1 MKMMLFAVLA
11 LYPMMVFGR
20 VPHPHSR
27 KVLHEE
33 LNEIPPPEKYDGDV
47 LSDSSKDFQ
56 VQMKDWVKVSLNTP
70 KILAVQVGDRIE
82 IECEALGGPKP
93 TLAWNKGLHPR
104 PIAYEET
111 NNVNGMSL
119 GRIISR
125 LRFDCIQPED
135 EGMYS
140 CSAASGTEFA
150 TSHHTMIFV
159 HNKNGSHS
167 PSGGKNCKSLMEGGA
182 RSLRPHIDQWTPILM
197 EVIGNDITLQCIIS
211 GNPVPDLFW
220 LDKDEK
226 LIENGADSRFKI
238 LEGGDL
244 LIRKLRWSDMGSYT
258 CIAQNSAGQ
267 AKETSFVYPMSE

>member
-20 VPHPHSR
+20 VPHSR

-47 LSDSSKDFQ
+47 LSDNSKDFQ
-56 VQMKDWVKVSLNTP
+56 MQMKDWVKVSLNTP
-70 KILAVQVGDRIE
+70 KVMAVQVGDRIE

-93 TLAWNKGLHPR
+93 TLAWNKGLHAR
-104 PIAYEET
+104 PIIYEET

-140 CSAASGTEFA
+140 CSAASGAEFA

-159 HNKNGSHS
+159 HNKNGSQS
-167 PSGGKNCKSLMEGGA
+167 NNCKSEN
-182 RSLRPHIDQWTPILM
+182 RHRPHIDQWTPILM
-197 EVIGNDITLQCIIS
+197 EVIGNDITLQCISS
-211 GNPVPDLFW
+211 GNPIPEVFW

-226 LIENGADSRFKI
+226 LVENGADSRFKI
-238 LEGGDL
+238 LETGDL

-258 CIAQNSAGQ
+258 CIAQNAAGQ
-267 AKETSFVYPMSE
+267 AKETSFVYPMSEWIYSSGVQE